1 MADQPDRRPN
11 EGYIITASWAS
22 ETQSH
27 ILGQVEL
34 ALAYEVLDLNMG
46 LDMEIVSRIKN
57 ARGVVDRVS
66 ANIDSKLEVVFG
78 LEKKAD
84 ELAIKATAPAI
95 RNLDTITAELTEMV
109 NALEGNGGPPL
120 DGERASTPSAGQ
132 STERPT

>member
-1 MADQPDRRPN
+1 MDKRTRD
-11 EGYIITASWAS
+11 YIDGEIAVQL
-22 ETQSH
+22 EQ
-27 ILGQVEL
+27 EL
-34 ALAYEVLDLNMG
+34 LDWNM
-46 LDMEIVSRIKN
+46 DIVSKIKN

-95 RNLDTITAELTEMV
+95 RNLDTIAAELTEMV

-120 DGERASTPSAGQ
+120 GSSEKASTPSDGP
-132 STERPT
+132 STENPTQP